1 MALAGN
7 SEILWKLYFKLV
19 FDQIKKLSLQSVVY
33 GVGHVMTRLV
43 TFLLLPFY
51 TNVFTVE
58 EYGVISLAYAFIG
71 FALILFR
78 YGMDTAL
85 MKFYITDRPEEKY
98 GVFSTI
104 WVLQLFSSVLF
115 ALMLIGLS
123 PILSQYIIG
132 ESAPSNILRLI
143 SIILAM
149 DVLWNLPML
158 ILRTE
163 ERPVTFVGLNLVN
176 VFATISFNIYFVV
189 YAELGIV
196 GVFYGNIAASML
208 MLFFSFPIVLKRLRF
223 KTISKSHLYK
233 ILSFGLPFIP
243 AGIFTMVMELAD
255 RYLLEWMIGTSA
267 VGIYSAGYKLGMF
280 GLLMVMGFTMGWTP
294 FFLKKGKDKYAP
306 EMFSRITTY
315 FLGLY
320 GFVAVFFT
328 LIIDNLVKINIGSFS
343 FFGETFWAATNIVPI
358 IFLAYFFFGLYVLQL
373 PAVYLPGKT
382 KWIPFFRF
390 CGALTNVVLNILV
403 IPIYGV
409 MGAAFATMGAQAI
422 MALSIFLKSRKDY
435 IIPFRQIG
443 VIFPLFAII
452 GSMFID
458 SEIIIKCI
466 YLFGYCILWFF
477 IVADKTEQNYILRKD
492 S

>member
-1 MALAGN
+1 
-7 SEILWKLYFKLV
+7 V
-19 FDQIKKLSLQSVVY
+19 FDQIKKLSLQSVIY
-33 GVGHVMTRLV
+33 GVGHIMTRLV
-43 TFLLLPFY
+43 TFLLLPLY
-51 TNVFTVE
+51 TNIFTAE

-85 MKFYITDRPEEKY
+85 MKFYITDKIEVKY

-104 WVLQLFSSVLF
+104 WVLQLFSSIVF
-115 ALMLIGLS
+115 ATLLIGLS
-123 PILSQYIIG
+123 PFISHYIIG
-132 ESAPSNILRLI
+132 KSAPSFILQLI

-158 ILRTE
+158 ILRTD
-163 ERPVTFVGLNLVN
+163 ERPMAFVGLNLVN
-176 VFATISFNIYFVV
+176 VFTTIVFNIYFVV
-189 YAELGIV
+189 YAKLGVV
-196 GVFYGNIAASML
+196 GVFYGNIVASTIML
-208 MLFFSFPIVLKRLRF
+208 IFSFPIVLKRLRI
-223 KTISKSHLYK
+223 KAISKKHVKK
-233 ILSFGLPFIP
+233 ILNFGLPFIP

-255 RYLLEWMIGTSA
+255 RYLLEWMVGTSA

-294 FFLKKGKDKYAP
+294 FFLKKGKDKSAP

-328 LIIDNLVKINIGSFS
+328 LIIDDLVKINIGDFS
-343 FFGETFWAATNIVPI
+343 FFGETFWSATNIVPI

-373 PAVYLPGKT
+373 PAVYLPEKT

-390 CGALTNVVLNILV
+390 CGAITNVVLNILV
-403 IPIYGV
+403 IPTYGV
-409 MGAAFATMGAQAI
+409 MGAALATMGAQAI
-422 MALSIFLKSRKDY
+422 MALSIFLKSRKEY
-435 IIPFRQIG
+435 KIPLRKIGIIL
-443 VIFPLFAII
+443 PLFAII
-452 GSMFID
+452 GAIFVEGTMIVKFM
-458 SEIIIKCI
+458 
-466 YLFGYCILWFF
+466 YLSGYCILWIL
-477 IVADKTEQNYILRKD
+477 IVADKTEQNFIFRKQ